1 MVTKRMKRLRTA
13 WMAGV
18 LVGTAFV
25 CAANVSVAQDKGK
38 SDAAELTSESNAS
51 LQQLT
56 ASVPVAKALAPT
68 AVAILVFPKVTK
80 AGLGIGGQYGEGTLL
95 KKGAAAGYYK
105 TTGASFGLQAG
116 GQQYGYAMFF
126 MNAKALADFES
137 ASGFEVG
144 VGPSVVAHRRGQG
157 EDHHDQHDEGRH
169 LRVRVR
175 AERPDGWPRH
185 SRQQDHEDY
194 PEVTRAADALPVVD
208 HSWRSATIGST
219 RDARRAGP

>member
-1 MVTKRMKRLRTA
+1 MATKRMKRMRTA

-25 CAANVSVAQDKGK
+25 FAANPSVAQDKGK
-38 SDAAELTSESNAS
+38 SEAAELTSESNAS
-51 LQQLT
+51 LQQLI
-56 ASVPVAKALAPT
+56 ASVPVAKALAPN

-116 GQQYGYAMFF
+116 GQTYGYAMFF
-126 MNAKALADFES
+126 MNAKALADFEN

-144 VGPSVVAHRRGQG
+144 VGPSVVLI
-157 EDHHDQHDEGRH
+157 DEGK
-169 LRVRVR
+169 
-175 AERPDGWPRH
+175 AK
-185 SRQQDHEDY
+185 
-194 PEVTRAADALPVVD
+194 T
-208 HSWRSATIGST
+208 ATTNTMKDDIYAFVFGQKGLM
-219 RDARRAGP
+219 AGLGIQGNKITKITPK